1 MKKIAAALDSHDAA
15 ALKAMFS
22 KRAVEKATDLDARLE
37 NLLSTFPN
45 GGVTWKEDGYSSEG
59 TSDGDKRTQ
68 LLGAFYKLSANG
80 KDYSLFFADFTVNEI
95 SDPDNVGIYALGVTP
110 WSDNIYLGPID
121 SFGYW
126 TSKIKY
132 DESDADGYPGI
143 YVGYDNTQ
151 LSLHKMADI
160 VQKVKMQDDV
170 GLRELFT
177 EYAQAGYAADI
188 DAGIDKVYALFAQG
202 QVTWQKKGQ
211 QAAPVVREK
220 GDKGSETTLL
230 LSTYRVSSGASD
242 YWLSF
247 AYFPQNASN
256 PKNEGIYAIGVAPRT
271 ESGDSAAEKALFSW
285 ADSFDVDATTPP
297 GVFIPES

>member
-37 NLLSTFPN
+37 SLLSTFPN

-59 TSDGDKRTQ
+59 TSHGDKRTQ
-68 LLGAFYKLSANG
+68 LLGAFYKLSADG
-80 KDYSLFFADFTVNEI
+80 KDYSLFFADFTVNEVT
-95 SDPDNVGIYALGVTP
+95 DPDNVGIYALGIVP
-110 WSDNIYLGPID
+110 WSDNIYVGAID

-132 DESDADGYPGI
+132 DESDAEGYPGV
-143 YVGYDNTQ
+143 YVGYDNSQ

-160 VQKVKMQDDV
+160 VQKVSIQDDV
-170 GLRELFT
+170 GLRQKFT
-177 EYAQAGYAADI
+177 EYAQAAYAANI
-188 DAGIDKVYALFAQG
+188 DAGIDKLYALFPKG
-202 QVTWQKKGQ
+202 QIVWQKKGQ
-211 QAAPVVREK
+211 QPAPVVREE

-242 YWLSF
+242 YLLAF

-256 PKNEGIYAIGVAPRT
+256 PQNEGIYAIGVAPRT
-271 ESGDSAAEKALFSW
+271 ASGDSAAEKALSSW
-285 ADSFDVDATTPP
+285 LDTFDVDASTPP